1 MPIYPNFYQ
10 TLSACPI
17 VELRGYAAACGLKG
31 RLYAYLDFAGPTGTA
46 RDGLAEGMLA
56 LAIEKKKLISGQP
69 IIEAASGPFAAALTL
84 AGLTAGHPVVLV
96 MPEDAPALRQETL
109 LRLGAQIR
117 HSPARSGV
125 NGARRLAAQTA
136 AANGWYYMDWLAN
149 DDNPEYHRR
158 VTGPAIVQS
167 IAREGKSAVDAIV
180 IGVGS
185 GGTVTGVGETIKAWT
200 NDVRIAA
207 VEPYES
213 QALGGG
219 LTGPPRH
226 QRSGL
231 RLCAGKLQR
240 LCSGQRGCG
249 EHHRRAAGR
258 AKGAAHRCHPG
269 FGGIRCRFAGGRT
282 AHPCRC
288 QPLCP
293 CHPAR
298 TADRKYIIRRNHRVP
313 MTNDMTKGAIT
324 PLLIRFTIPLV
335 LGNLFQLTY
344 NAADSIIVGKFVGE
358 EALAAVGTSNPLMTL
373 AILFINGMCLG
384 AGILVST
391 AFGAGNTQLMERQVS
406 TTAIAGTVFSLAFS
420 ALCVILA
427 TPLLQLMQVPADIL
441 PIAVS
446 YLRIVF
452 AGLIFTFFYNFLAA
466 TMRALGDS
474 KSALYFL
481 MISSVLN
488 IGGDLFFVQV
498 LNWGSNGC
506 ALSTVVS
513 EALCC
518 VLCVLYI
525 RWKVPIL
532 QLGRRWL
539 VFDGKLLRKTVSYG
553 WASAMQQAT
562 VQLGKIAVQA
572 IVNTMGVNAM
582 AAFTAAS
589 RIDDFAYTPQQNIG
603 HAMTTL
609 MAQNRGA
616 GKHDRVKQG
625 FHCGMRIEAAYG
637 VLIAVVCFAGAPF
650 IMKLFVTDP
659 EVVHLGV
666 RFLRTVS
673 LFYLMPAATNG
684 IQGFFRGIG
693 DLKVTLVSSTF
704 NMVFRVAAA
713 AVFVLVWK
721 MEIEALPYS
730 YAVGWVVM
738 LLYELPM
745 LVRYLRSHGDEL

>member
-1 MPIYPNFYQ
+1 
-10 TLSACPI
+10 
-17 VELRGYAAACGLKG
+17 
-31 RLYAYLDFAGPTGTA
+31 
-46 RDGLAEGMLA
+46 
-56 LAIEKKKLISGQP
+56 
-69 IIEAASGPFAAALTL
+69 
-84 AGLTAGHPVVLV
+84 
-96 MPEDAPALRQETL
+96 
-109 LRLGAQIR
+109 
-117 HSPARSGV
+117 
-125 NGARRLAAQTA
+125 
-136 AANGWYYMDWLAN
+136 
-149 DDNPEYHRR
+149 
-158 VTGPAIVQS
+158 
-167 IAREGKSAVDAIV
+167 
-180 IGVGS
+180 
-185 GGTVTGVGETIKAWT
+185 
-200 NDVRIAA
+200 
-207 VEPYES
+207 
-213 QALGGG
+213 
-219 LTGPPRH
+219 
-226 QRSGL
+226 
-231 RLCAGKLQR
+231 
-240 LCSGQRGCG
+240 
-249 EHHRRAAGR
+249 
-258 AKGAAHRCHPG
+258 
-269 FGGIRCRFAGGRT
+269 
-282 AHPCRC
+282 
-288 QPLCP
+288 
-293 CHPAR
+293 
-298 TADRKYIIRRNHRVP
+298 

-391 AFGAGNTQLMERQVS
+391 AFGAGDTQLMERQVS

-616 GKHDRVKQG
+616 GKHDRVDAILRYAIGIGLTFGLIVAVAVQ
-625 FHCGMRIEAAYG
+625 FIAPSVVRPFTSDEAVVLAGVSYIRGYIFDCLFAGVQFSFSGYFCAYG
-637 VLIAVVCFAGAPF
+637 KSGLSFLHNTLSILLVRVPGAYLASKFFPQTLLP
-650 IMKLFVTDP
+650 MGLASAC
-659 EVVHLGV
+659 G
-666 RFLRTVS
+666 S
-673 LFYLMPAATNG
+673 LFSILVCVIAYHW
-684 IQGFFRGIG
+684 
-693 DLKVTLVSSTF
+693 LK
-704 NMVFRVAAA
+704 RQQK
-713 AVFVLVWK
+713 AV
-721 MEIEALPYS
+721 
-730 YAVGWVVM
+730 
-738 LLYELPM
+738 LY
-745 LVRYLRSHGDEL
+745 G

>member
-1 MPIYPNFYQ
+1 
-10 TLSACPI
+10 
-17 VELRGYAAACGLKG
+17 
-31 RLYAYLDFAGPTGTA
+31 
-46 RDGLAEGMLA
+46 
-56 LAIEKKKLISGQP
+56 
-69 IIEAASGPFAAALTL
+69 
-84 AGLTAGHPVVLV
+84 
-96 MPEDAPALRQETL
+96 
-109 LRLGAQIR
+109 
-117 HSPARSGV
+117 
-125 NGARRLAAQTA
+125 
-136 AANGWYYMDWLAN
+136 
-149 DDNPEYHRR
+149 
-158 VTGPAIVQS
+158 
-167 IAREGKSAVDAIV
+167 
-180 IGVGS
+180 
-185 GGTVTGVGETIKAWT
+185 
-200 NDVRIAA
+200 
-207 VEPYES
+207 
-213 QALGGG
+213 
-219 LTGPPRH
+219 
-226 QRSGL
+226 
-231 RLCAGKLQR
+231 
-240 LCSGQRGCG
+240 
-249 EHHRRAAGR
+249 
-258 AKGAAHRCHPG
+258 
-269 FGGIRCRFAGGRT
+269 
-282 AHPCRC
+282 
-288 QPLCP
+288 
-293 CHPAR
+293 
-298 TADRKYIIRRNHRVP
+298 

-391 AFGAGNTQLMERQVS
+391 AFGAGDTRLVERQVS

-441 PIAVS
+441 PIAVN

-488 IGGDLFFVQV
+488 IGGDLFFVEV

-506 ALSTVVS
+506 ALSTVIS

-532 QLGRRWL
+532 QLG
-539 VFDGKLLRKTVSYG
+539 
-553 WASAMQQAT
+553 
-562 VQLGKIAVQA
+562 KIAVQA
-572 IVNTMGVNAM
+572 IVNTMGVSTM

-625 FHCGMRIEAAYG
+625 FLCGMRIEGVYG
-637 VLIAVVCFAGAPF
+637 VLIAVVCFGGAPF

-659 EVVHLGV
+659 EVIHLGV

-673 LFYLMPAATNG
+673 LFYLMPAFTNG
-684 IQGFFRGIG
+684 IQGFFRGVG
-693 DLKVTLVSSTF
+693 DLKVTLVSSTI
-704 NMVFRVAAA
+704 NMLFRAAAA
-713 AVFVLVWK
+713 AVFVLMWK
-721 MEIEALPYS
+721 LEIEALPYS
-730 YAVGWVVM
+730 YVVGWVVM
-738 LLYELPM
+738 LAYELPL
-745 LVRYLRSHGDEL
+745 LVRYLRSHEDEL